1 MLKPEEDH
9 KCLTIAVMENRED
22 VWRSMLQEQFE
33 HFEADT
39 EKDLWPA
46 IEEKIDAKKVPFYL
60 WRSTWLVAASIAVLM
75 GLIWMLG
82 QPTNP
87 AGQAP
92 MAEAPQEQ
100 PNPVEVRPEGIN
112 PESPAVQLAE
122 IDMPTG
128 PSPEVLQQLEQQRNN
143 DISSAE
149 PDDRNDQ
156 LTPSSL
162 PPSRVIPQVG
172 PMQTLMPENL
182 QNLDAERPSGNQNL
196 AVARPRINR
205 PRPAAQAPAQ
215 QIERGERQSLDLNNL
230 TLGDAVSF
238 ASNELGKLVETPL
251 EVYTEE
257 VDGQEVRTYQL
268 DLFNF
273 RITRK
278 THKKSKS

>member
-1 MLKPEEDH
+1 MLKPDEDH

-22 VWRSMLQEQFE
+22 VWRSVLQEQFE

-46 IEEKIDAKKVPFYL
+46 IEEKIDAKRVPFYL
-60 WRSTWLVAASIAVLM
+60 WRSTWLVAASVAVLM

-82 QPTNP
+82 QPANP

-92 MAEAPQEQ
+92 MAVIPQEQ
-100 PNPVEVRPEGIN
+100 PKPVEVN
-112 PESPAVQLAE
+112 PEVETSESPVVQLAD

-128 PSPEVLQQLEQQRNN
+128 PSPEVLERLQQQRNN

-149 PDDRNDQ
+149 PDDHTDQ
-156 LTPSSL
+156 LPPSSL

-172 PMQTLMPENL
+172 PMQTMMPERL
-182 QNLDAERPSGNQNL
+182 QDLDSARPSGNQNL
-196 AVARPRINR
+196 AVARPARSR
-205 PRPAAQAPAQ
+205 PRPAAQAPAPQ
-215 QIERGERQSLDLNNL
+215 TARGERQSLDLNNL
-230 TLGDAVSF
+230 SLGDAVSF

>member
-1 MLKPEEDH
+1 
-9 KCLTIAVMENRED
+9 MENRED
-22 VWRSMLQEQFE
+22 IWRSMLQEQFE

-46 IEEKIDAKKVPFYL
+46 IEEKIDVKRVPFYL

-82 QPTNP
+82 QPNNP

-92 MAEAPQEQ
+92 MAVNPQEQ
-100 PNPVEVRPEGIN
+100 TNPVEIQPEEQT
-112 PESPAVQLAE
+112 PENTSTQFAE
-122 IDMPTG
+122 VDLMPTS
-128 PSPEVLQQLEQQRNN
+128 PSPEVLKRLQQQRNN
-143 DISSAE
+143 DISSGE
-149 PDDRNDQ
+149 PDDLNDQ

-162 PPSRVIPQVG
+162 PPTRIIRQVG
-172 PMQTLMPENL
+172 PMQTLIPQNL
-182 QNLDAERPSGNQNL
+182 QNLDAERPSQNQNL

-205 PRPAAQAPAQ
+205 AAPPSQAPVQ
-215 QIERGERQSLDLNNL
+215 QAVRGERQSIDLNNL

-268 DLFNF
+268 DLFNL

>member
-1 MLKPEEDH
+1 
-9 KCLTIAVMENRED
+9 MENRED

-46 IEEKIDAKKVPFYL
+46 IEEKIDAKRVPFYL
-60 WRSTWLVAASIAVLM
+60 WRSTWLVAASVAVLM
-75 GLIWMLG
+75 GLMWMLG

-92 MAEAPQEQ
+92 MAVTPQEQ
-100 PNPVEVRPEGIN
+100 PKPVEVSPEIETTEN
-112 PESPAVQLAE
+112 PVVQLAE

-128 PSPEVLQQLEQQRNN
+128 PSPEVLQQLQQQRNN

-156 LTPSSL
+156 LIPSSP

-172 PMQTLMPENL
+172 PMQSMMPERL
-182 QNLDAERPSGNQNL
+182 QDLDAERPVGNQNL

-215 QIERGERQSLDLNNL
+215 QSTRGERQSLDLNNL